1 MTPDTKPL
9 VKRIDALVKE
19 HGSLRNVGIALEIDP
34 GFLSRIRTGKVIPG
48 AHSTVL
54 EKLGLRVQVTY
65 KRVF

>member
-9 VKRIDALVKE
+9 MKRIDALVKE
-19 HGSLRNVGIALEIDP
+19 HGSLRGVGMELGIDP
-34 GFLSRIRTGKVIPG
+34 GFLSRIRSGKAVPG
-48 AHSTVL
+48 ARSNVL